1 MNDNSFLF
9 IIELIGTFAFAVS
22 GIRVAANKHVDLFGA
37 YVVGLVTAIGGGTMR
52 DLMLDITPFWM
63 LTPVYL
69 VITGISLVLV
79 IVMGRHLSRLEGTF
93 FIFDTIGLAFFVVV
107 GMQKS
112 LAEGYPFWVAI
123 IMGTFTGA
131 FGGILRDIMVNEL
144 PLIFRKDIY
153 ASACIIGGGVYWGLD
168 AAGLNDIFCQSAAAA
183 GVILTRAAAVK
194 FHWSLPT
201 LKGENCDRGDVRGD
215 TPE

>member
-63 LTPVYL
+63 LTPIYL

-168 AAGLNDIFCQSAAAA
+168 AAGLNNIFCQSAAAA

-201 LKGENCDRGDVRGD
+201 LKGENCNRGDGRGD

>member
-69 VITGISLVLV
+69 IITGISLVLV

-201 LKGENCDRGDVRGD
+201 LKGENCDRGDGRGG
-215 TPE
+215 TSE

>member
-201 LKGENCDRGDVRGD
+201 LKGENCNRGDGRGD